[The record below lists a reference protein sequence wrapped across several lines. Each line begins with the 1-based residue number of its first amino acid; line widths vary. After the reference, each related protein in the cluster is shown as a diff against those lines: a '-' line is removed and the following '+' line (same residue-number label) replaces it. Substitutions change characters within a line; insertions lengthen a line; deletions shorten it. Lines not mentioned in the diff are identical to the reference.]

1 MVTSVSLVLETHI
14 PCYCEADQKK
24 RSPSTLE
31 LLIVSKSLRIKI
43 RRSFR
48 FKIIYSMADLELQ
61 EKEVTQWITR
71 WWFQTFLFSPRSL
84 EKWFYLTIFQ
94 LGFSSTKRLDWH
106 IVAICHY
113 LGSRTPLL
121 QRTFILP
128 WTARLMISN
137 VKCGIRKDL
146 VYDPMKR
153 CRLINGCFKFPRNL
167 WNRFKKNPPA
177 SEQLIL
183 SQKTLWVNLIGIWA
197 AKLLVFFV
205 KILVHY

>member
-1 MVTSVSLVLETHI
+1 MIPWTSKILQNHSGKIGDFSLAFGQPLPLRIPLFRNQRMMVTSVSLVLETHI

-31 LLIVSKSLRIKI
+31 LLIVTKSLRIKI

-94 LGFSSTKRLDWH
+94 LGFSSTKKIRLTHRCDLPLPGKPNTLTTANIYSSMDGTFDDFQRKMWH
-106 IVAICHY
+106 
-113 LGSRTPLL
+113 S
-121 QRTFILP
+121 
-128 WTARLMISN
+128 
-137 VKCGIRKDL
+137 
-146 VYDPMKR
+146 
-153 CRLINGCFKFPRNL
+153 
-167 WNRFKKNPPA
+167 
-177 SEQLIL
+177 
-183 SQKTLWVNLIGIWA
+183 
-197 AKLLVFFV
+197 
-205 KILVHY
+205 